1 MGEIQQFLS
10 LQDDQLQIDL
20 QGVVAAFPR
29 GFACPGGMGMDNDH
43 LRARICRT
51 RPANPISPAPAAA
64 GGPARAGLLFI
75 GRVLTLPRL
84 FSRRD
89 LGMERGFVT

>member
-1 MGEIQQFLS
+1 
-10 LQDDQLQIDL
+10 
-20 QGVVAAFPR
+20 
-29 GFACPGGMGMDNDH
+29 MDSDH

-51 RPANPISPAPAAA
+51 RPANPLDPSAAPA
-64 GGPARAGLLFI
+64 GGPTGAGVLFI

-84 FSRRD
+84 FSLRD